1 MSKTPEIPGDAQFQ
15 VHLEAMTGG
24 IRRVDGGNHGQP
36 GEVRRTWLNRQ
47 SGPQTCPW
55 TRRQRWPRWDRGGTC
70 QEVTGGDHVNGGS
83 FWATVKINACFG

>member
-24 IRRVDGGNHGQP
+24 IRGVDGGNHGQP

-47 SGPQTCPW
+47 SGP
-55 TRRQRWPRWDRGGTC
+55 
-70 QEVTGGDHVNGGS
+70 
-83 FWATVKINACFG
+83 